1 MAEIPLV
8 VDAGRPHGTAVSRR
22 LRAAGK
28 IPAVVYGHGMEPVS
42 VTVDGRALRTAL
54 GSDAGT
60 NALLRLEIGDTHHL
74 ALAREIQRHPVRHTV
89 THVDFQV
96 VNRDQIVSYEL
107 TVTLVGEATAVAR
120 ADGSVD
126 QELFSLQVKAKPGDL
141 PSHLEL
147 DIAELAV
154 GDTLRVSD
162 IELPEGITTDADPE
176 TLVVVAHAGKGRA
189 GAEEGEAGE
198 AAGEPGAA
206 GAGTEEASES

>member
-8 VDAGRPHGTAVSRR
+8 VDAGRPHGTSDSRR

-28 IPAVVYGHGMEPVS
+28 IPAIVYGHGMEPVS

-54 GSDAGT
+54 GSEAGT
-60 NALLRLEIGDTHHL
+60 NALLRLEIGETHHL

-96 VNRDQIVSYEL
+96 VNRDQIVTYEL
-107 TVTLVGEATAVAR
+107 TVALIGEATAVAR
-120 ADGSVD
+120 ADGTVD

-147 DIAELAV
+147 DISELTV
-154 GDTLRVSD
+154 GDSLRVSD
-162 IELPEGITTDADPE
+162 IVLPDGVITDADPE
-176 TLVVVAHAGKGRA
+176 ILVVGAHPSKRVAV
-189 GAEEGEAGE
+189 EEGEGGE
-198 AAGEPGAA
+198 AGGEPGSD
-206 GAGTEEASES
+206 EASES

>member
-8 VDAGRPHGTAVSRR
+8 VDAGRTHGTADSRR

-28 IPAVVYGHGMEPVS
+28 IPAIVYGHGMEPVS

-60 NALLRLEIGDTHHL
+60 NALLRLEIGEIHHL

-96 VNRDQIVSYEL
+96 VNRDQIVTYEL
-107 TVTLVGEATAVAR
+107 AVSLVGEATAVVR
-120 ADGSVD
+120 ADGTVD

-147 DIAELAV
+147 DISELTI
-154 GDTLRVSD
+154 GDALRVSD
-162 IELPEGITTDADPE
+162 IKLPDGVITDADPE
-176 TLVVVAHAGKGRA
+176 ILVVGAHPSKRVV
-189 GAEEGEAGE
+189 AEEGEAGE
-198 AAGEPGAA
+198 GESA
-206 GAGTEEASES
+206 GAGSDEASES